1 MKKYFTDIIKPKW
14 YIIVLGIVLFIA
26 QCMAAINLCYQLG
39 GGYYVI
45 IPVQVIAGYLN
56 VMMFL
61 MVQKDKGSR
70 GFWAFAL
77 ISVILGAISALLI
90 FDNVY
95 SSVPGAKG
103 IFYGALAQYTLA
115 AAFYAA
121 LGVVR
126 ALISYLKPKKSAEGS
141 K

>member
-1 MKKYFTDIIKPKW
+1 M
-14 YIIVLGIVLFIA
+14 
-26 QCMAAINLCYQLG
+26 
-39 GGYYVI
+39 I

-77 ISVILGAISALLI
+77 ISVIIGRDFGA
-90 FDNVY
+90 FDF
-95 SSVPGAKG
+95 PTTFIRPCRGAKG